1 MIGEGTEY
9 GYGFYIRYLQEY
21 PVQLKFG
28 KQAPWY
34 IVSRMTNNQKHDNIG
49 MGDRLLA
56 IWQGN
61 GIYLFVTNDKPSNNP
76 NLAATIP
83 FGDIDGVWTFVYFSY
98 SLKDLTA
105 MAIIKY
111 ENNAEVFHRELKAN
125 HGK

>member
-1 MIGEGTEY
+1 
-9 GYGFYIRYLQEY
+9 
-21 PVQLKFG
+21 
-28 KQAPWY
+28 
-34 IVSRMTNNQKHDNIG
+34 

-76 NLAATIP
+76 NLAATVP

-98 SLKDLTA
+98 SLKDLSA

-125 HGK
+125 HGKQTFLKLLFGGKDNWYPGFNG